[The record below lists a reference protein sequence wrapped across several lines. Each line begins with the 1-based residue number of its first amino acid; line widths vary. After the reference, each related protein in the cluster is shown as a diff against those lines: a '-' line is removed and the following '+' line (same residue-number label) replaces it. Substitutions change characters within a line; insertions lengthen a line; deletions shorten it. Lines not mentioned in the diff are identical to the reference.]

1 MSDEKAAEAPEEKK
15 KNPMIKII
23 ILVVV
28 FLVVVSLAV
37 VGTLFATGAFSKKP
51 VDAEQSAGDEENAD
65 AGHGAPAEHGKPAE
79 HGDSGGHGKPAE
91 KAKDEGHGKSD
102 GHGDKEKKGA
112 SKPGDP
118 LKKPIPK
125 DAQARFEK
133 SYMELDEKKALVA
146 NVAGSRKV
154 MQTSLSLMTQYDD
167 RVFQN
172 VEKHRAA
179 LRSVALDVLRQVTEA
194 DLAKPDFRA
203 DLAKQLRDKINAE
216 LVRLEN
222 FGGIEEIFFTEF
234 VYQ

>member
-28 FLVVVSLAV
+28 FLVVISIAV

-51 VDAEQSAGDEENAD
+51 VDAEQSAEEEENAN
-65 AGHGAPAEHGKPAE
+65 AEHGKPAA
-79 HGDSGGHGKPAE
+79 HGESGGHDKPKEKGKA
-91 KAKDEGHGKSD
+91 EGHGKSEE
-102 GHGDKEKKGA
+102 HGGEEKKRA
-112 SKPGDP
+112 SKAGDP
-118 LKKPIPK
+118 HKKPIPK

-133 SYMELDEKKALVA
+133 SYMELDDKKSLVA

-222 FGGIEEIFFTEF
+222 FGGIEEVFFTEF

>member
-28 FLVVVSLAV
+28 FLVVISIAV

-51 VDAEQSAGDEENAD
+51 VDAEQSAEEEENAD
-65 AGHGAPAEHGKPAE
+65 AEHGAPAEHGKPAA
-79 HGDSGGHGKPAE
+79 HGESGGHDKPKE
-91 KAKDEGHGKSD
+91 KGEAEGHAKSEE
-102 GHGDKEKKGA
+102 HGGEEKKGA
-112 SKPGDP
+112 SKAGEPH
-118 LKKPIPK
+118 KKPIPE

-133 SYMELDEKKALVA
+133 SYMELDDKKSLVA

-222 FGGIEEIFFTEF
+222 FGGIEEVFFTEF

>member
-23 ILVVV
+23 ILAVV
-28 FLVVVSLAV
+28 FLMVVSIAV

-51 VDAEQSAGDEENAD
+51 VDAEQSAGDEGNAD
-65 AGHGAPAEHGKPAE
+65 AGHGKPAA

-112 SKPGDP
+112 SKAGDP
-118 LKKPIPK
+118 LKKQIPK

>member
-23 ILVVV
+23 ILAVV
-28 FLVVVSLAV
+28 FLMVVSIAV

-65 AGHGAPAEHGKPAE
+65 AGHGKPAA

-102 GHGDKEKKGA
+102 GHGDKDKKGA
-112 SKPGDP
+112 SKAGDP